1 MAVEDSTFADALV
14 RLSQLVQNVFGEVA
28 RRHDLTPQQ
37 IRLLCVLSQ
46 GPEGMAALGRV
57 LNLEKSSL
65 SGFIDRVERRGL
77 VERVRDS
84 CDRRACQVALTERGG
99 ALATRTHAEV
109 VAELDRWAGPLGGSE
124 RDAFVAAVGAMIHN
138 GSEMGVSRQ
147 PG

>member
-1 MAVEDSTFADALV
+1 MSGTVEDAMFADALV

-37 IRLLCVLSQ
+37 IRLLCVLSE
-46 GPEGMAALGRV
+46 GSEGMAALGRV

-84 CDRRACQVALTERGG
+84 SDRRACQVALTERGS
-99 ALATRTHAEV
+99 ALATRTHSEV
-109 VAELDRWAGPLGGSE
+109 VAELGRRADLLGASE
-124 RDAFVAAVGAMIHN
+124 RAVFAAAVDAMAGIP
-138 GSEMGVSRQ
+138 VS
-147 PG
+147 